1 MMQEM
6 FGTSYLFGSNAPF
19 IEELYDAYLA
29 DPASV
34 DGTWRQ
40 YFDALQRSGDGPD
53 VSHEQV
59 RARFAEM
66 ARRSPYQV
74 SASSGISAEAA
85 LKQVAVL
92 QLIGAYRF
100 LGVRHAQIDPL
111 KRQEKPYIQELDPS
125 FYGLSDADM
134 ETEFNTGSLVG
145 PQRATLRQILTH
157 VRETYCGSIG
167 FEYMYISDPA
177 QKKWIQQR
185 FESIHSRPSYD
196 AAYKLNILERLTAAE
211 TLEKYLHTKYVG
223 QTRFSLEGGET
234 LIPMLDILL
243 QRAGAQGVKESVI
256 GMAHRG
262 RLNVLVNTLGKMPKD
277 LFAEFEGKMDD
288 AILYGDVI
296 YHDGFS
302 SDITTPG
309 GPMHLALAFN
319 PSHLEIVNPVVTGSV
334 RARQHRRGDKLGR
347 EVMPILIHGDASYAG
362 QGVVMETLNLSQTRG
377 FGTGGT
383 MHLIIN
389 NQIGFTI
396 SDPRDSRSSLYCSD
410 VSKMIEAPIFHV
422 NADDPEAVALVVEA
436 ALDFRMEFRKD
447 VVVDMV
453 CYRRPGHNEQDEPM
467 VTQPLMYKVIGK
479 KSGAR
484 KLYADKLAAEGVVTD
499 SVATELISTYRTAMD
514 GGYHTNKTVLANF
527 KPPYAPNWEQF
538 KGTKWNE
545 NDNTQIP
552 LETLKELGRL
562 VSKVPDD
569 FKLHPRVQKI
579 MEDRRL
585 MAEGSIPLDWG
596 MAETLAYASLLK
608 DGFAIRM
615 SGQDAGRGTFFHRHA
630 VLHDQNRERWDSGT

>member
-59 RARFAEM
+59 RTKFAEM

-185 FESIHSRPSYD
+185 FESIHSKPSYD
-196 AAYKLNILERLTAAE
+196 AAFKQNILERLTAAE

-277 LFAEFEGKMDD
+277 LFAEFEGKIDE

-309 GPMHLALAFN
+309 GPMHLALAFKHEID
-319 PSHLEIVNPVVTGSV
+319 PSMGGKVT
-334 RARQHRRGDKLGR
+334 QFQLNQ
-347 EVMPILIHGDASYAG
+347 IHG
-362 QGVVMETLNLSQTRG
+362 T
-377 FGTGGT
+377 TGGQSPT
-383 MHLIIN
+383 
-389 NQIGFTI
+389 
-396 SDPRDSRSSLYCSD
+396 S
-410 VSKMIEAPIFHV
+410 
-422 NADDPEAVALVVEA
+422 
-436 ALDFRMEFRKD
+436 
-447 VVVDMV
+447 
-453 CYRRPGHNEQDEPM
+453 YRC
-467 VTQPLMYKVIGK
+467 
-479 KSGAR
+479 
-484 KLYADKLAAEGVVTD
+484 
-499 SVATELISTYRTAMD
+499 
-514 GGYHTNKTVLANF
+514 
-527 KPPYAPNWEQF
+527 
-538 KGTKWNE
+538 
-545 NDNTQIP
+545 
-552 LETLKELGRL
+552 
-562 VSKVPDD
+562 
-569 FKLHPRVQKI
+569 
-579 MEDRRL
+579 
-585 MAEGSIPLDWG
+585 
-596 MAETLAYASLLK
+596 
-608 DGFAIRM
+608 
-615 SGQDAGRGTFFHRHA
+615 
-630 VLHDQNRERWDSGT
+630 